1 VLTKAY
7 YAVGTTI
14 CFEVK
19 IMYDNKKHGKGT
31 TGGKGGKGGRG
42 GAPRR
47 ESFRDTAQLEE
58 RSDIVI
64 GRNPVRELLASGRAI
79 DKIFIQRGE
88 RTGSVIPLVA
98 EASARGIV
106 TVEVEKQKLD
116 TMCGGAAH
124 QGIIALAAE
133 KDYCE
138 ISDIIALA
146 AERGE
151 KPFVVVCDEIND
163 PHNLGAIIRSADCL
177 GAHGV
182 IIPKRR
188 SVGLSATVS
197 KASAGALEGM
207 LIAKATNVSAAI
219 DELKECGL
227 WIYAADMDG
236 KPYYEHKFDAPTA
249 IVLGSEGNG
258 VSRLVREKCDFIISI
273 PQYGKVNSLNV
284 SNAAAIIMSEVAKQF
299 HSK

>member
-1 VLTKAY
+1 
-7 YAVGTTI
+7 
-14 CFEVK
+14 
-19 IMYDNKKHGKGT
+19 MYDNKKKNNGAKSS
-31 TGGKGGKGGRG
+31 KGGRG
-42 GAPRR
+42 GAPKRD
-47 ESFRDTAQLEE
+47 SFREVAPTEE

-88 RTGSVIPLVA
+88 RTGSIIPLTA
-98 EASARGIV
+98 EAAAKGIV

-116 TMCGGAAH
+116 AMCGGAAH

-146 AERGE
+146 EERGE
-151 KPFVVVCDEIND
+151 KPFVIICDEIND

-188 SVGLSATVS
+188 AVGLSATVS

-207 LIAKATNVSAAI
+207 LVAKATNLSSAI
-219 DELKECGL
+219 DELKEAGL

-236 KPYYEHKFDAPTA
+236 KPYYEHKFDSPTA
-249 IVLGSEGNG
+249 IVLGSEGSG
-258 VSRLVREKCDFIISI
+258 VSRLVREKCDFIVSI

-299 HSK
+299 HS

>member
-1 VLTKAY
+1 MIDVRHTN
-7 YAVGTTI
+7 V
-14 CFEVK
+14 FEVNF
-19 IMYDNKKHGKGT
+19 MYDNKKKSN
-31 TGGKGGKGGRG
+31 GGKGVKGGRG
-42 GAPRR
+42 DVRR
-47 ESFRDTAQLEE
+47 ERVRDSALAEE

-64 GRNPVRELLASGRAI
+64 GRNPVRELLASERAI
-79 DKIFIQRGE
+79 DKIFIQKGE
-88 RTGSVIPLVA
+88 RTGSIIPLAA
-98 EASARGIV
+98 EAASRGIV

-116 TMCGGAAH
+116 AMCGGAAH

-133 KDYCE
+133 KEYCE
-138 ISDIIALA
+138 ISDMIGLA
-146 AERGE
+146 RERNE
-151 KPFVVVCDEIND
+151 KPFIIVCDEIND

-188 SVGLSATVS
+188 AVGLSATVS

-207 LIAKATNVSAAI
+207 LVAKATNLSAAI
-219 DELKECGL
+219 DELKEAGL
-227 WIYAADMDG
+227 WVYAADMDG
-236 KPYYEHKFDAPTA
+236 KPYYEHRFDSPTA

-258 VSRLVREKCDFIISI
+258 VSRLVREKCDFIVSI

-299 HSK
+299 HS

>member
-1 VLTKAY
+1 
-7 YAVGTTI
+7 
-14 CFEVK
+14 
-19 IMYDNKKHGKGT
+19 MYDNKKRGN
-31 TGGKGGKGGRG
+31 GGKGGKGGKG
-42 GAPRR
+42 GD
-47 ESFRDTAQLEE
+47 FRKERAKEVSPLEE

-64 GRNPVRELLASGRAI
+64 GRNPVRELLASGRAV
-79 DKIFIQRGE
+79 DKIFIQKGE
-88 RTGSVIPLVA
+88 RTGSIIPLAA
-98 EASARGIV
+98 EAASRGIV

-133 KDYCE
+133 KEYCE
-138 ISDIIALA
+138 IADIIALA
-146 AERGE
+146 KERGE

-188 SVGLSATVS
+188 AVGLSATVS

-207 LIAKATNVSAAI
+207 LVAKATNISAAI
-219 DELKECGL
+219 DELKEAGL

-236 KPYYEHKFDAPTA
+236 TPYYELSFDSPTA
-249 IVLGSEGNG
+249 IVLGSEGSG
-258 VSRLVREKCDFIISI
+258 VSRLVREKCDFIASI

-299 HSK
+299 HS

>member
-1 VLTKAY
+1 
-7 YAVGTTI
+7 
-14 CFEVK
+14 
-19 IMYDNKKHGKGT
+19 MYDNKKGNK
-31 TGGKGGKGGRG
+31 GGKGGKS
-42 GAPRR
+42 APRR
-47 ESFRDTAQLEE
+47 ESRRDTVQTEE

-64 GRNPVRELLASGRAI
+64 GRNPVRELLASGRAV
-79 DKIFIQRGE
+79 DKIFVQRGE
-88 RTGSVIPLVA
+88 RTGSVIPLMA
-98 EASARGIV
+98 EAASRGIV

-116 TMCGGAAH
+116 AMCGGAAH

-138 ISDIIALA
+138 IADIIALA
-146 AERGE
+146 RERGE
-151 KPFVVVCDEIND
+151 MPFVIVCDEIND

-188 SVGLSATVS
+188 AVGLSATVS

-207 LIAKATNVSAAI
+207 LVAKATNLSSAI
-219 DELKECGL
+219 DELKEAGL
-227 WIYAADMDG
+227 WVYAADMDG
-236 KPYYEHKFDAPTA
+236 KPYYEHKFDSPTA
-249 IVLGSEGNG
+249 IVLGSEGDG
-258 VSRLVREKCDFIISI
+258 VSRLVREKCDFIVSI

>member
-1 VLTKAY
+1 
-7 YAVGTTI
+7 
-14 CFEVK
+14 
-19 IMYDNKKHGKGT
+19 MYDNKKGNK
-31 TGGKGGKGGRG
+31 GGKGGKS
-42 GAPRR
+42 APRR
-47 ESFRDTAQLEE
+47 ESRRDTVQTEE

-64 GRNPVRELLASGRAI
+64 GRNPVRELLASGRTV
-79 DKIFIQRGE
+79 DKIFVQRGE
-88 RTGSVIPLVA
+88 RTGSVIPLMA
-98 EASARGIV
+98 EAASRGIV

-116 TMCGGAAH
+116 AMCGGAAH

-138 ISDIIALA
+138 IADIIALA
-146 AERGE
+146 RERGE
-151 KPFVVVCDEIND
+151 MPFVIVCDEIND

-188 SVGLSATVS
+188 AVGLSATVS

-207 LIAKATNVSAAI
+207 LVAKATNLSSAI
-219 DELKECGL
+219 DELKEAGL
-227 WIYAADMDG
+227 WVYAADMDG
-236 KPYYEHKFDAPTA
+236 KPYYEHKFDSPTA
-249 IVLGSEGNG
+249 IVLGSEGDG
-258 VSRLVREKCDFIISI
+258 VSRLVREKCDFIVSI

>member
-1 VLTKAY
+1 
-7 YAVGTTI
+7 
-14 CFEVK
+14 
-19 IMYDNKKHGKGT
+19 MYDNKKRNKPGN
-31 TGGKGGKGGRG
+31 GGKGGRAG
-42 GAPRR
+42 EPRR
-47 ESFRDTAQLEE
+47 DRVKDTAPAEE

-64 GRNPVRELLASGRAI
+64 GRNPVRELLASQRAI

-88 RTGSVIPLVA
+88 RTGSIIPLAA
-98 EASARGIV
+98 EAAARGIV

-116 TMCGGAAH
+116 AMCGGAAH

-133 KDYCE
+133 KEYCE
-138 ISDIIALA
+138 IADILALA
-146 AERGE
+146 SEKGE
-151 KPFVVVCDEIND
+151 KPFVIVCDEIND

-188 SVGLSATVS
+188 AVGLSATVS

-207 LIAKATNVSAAI
+207 LVAKATNISAAI
-219 DELKECGL
+219 DELKEAGL
-227 WIYAADMDG
+227 WVYAADMDG
-236 KPYYEHKFDAPTA
+236 TPYYELSFDSPTA
-249 IVLGSEGNG
+249 IVLGSEGSG
-258 VSRLVREKCDFIISI
+258 VSRLVREKCDFIASI

-299 HSK
+299 HS

>member
-1 VLTKAY
+1 
-7 YAVGTTI
+7 
-14 CFEVK
+14 
-19 IMYDNKKHGKGT
+19 MYDNKKRNKPGN
-31 TGGKGGKGGRG
+31 GGKGGRG
-42 GAPRR
+42 GRAG
-47 ESFRDTAQLEE
+47 ESGRDRVKDTAPAEE

-64 GRNPVRELLASGRAI
+64 GRNPVRELLASQRAI

-88 RTGSVIPLVA
+88 RTGSIIPLAA
-98 EASARGIV
+98 EAAARGIV

-116 TMCGGAAH
+116 AMCGGAAH

-133 KDYCE
+133 KEYCE
-138 ISDIIALA
+138 IADILALA
-146 AERGE
+146 SEKGE
-151 KPFVVVCDEIND
+151 KPFVIVCDEIND

-188 SVGLSATVS
+188 AVGLSATVS

-207 LIAKATNVSAAI
+207 LVAKATNISAAI
-219 DELKECGL
+219 DELKEAGL
-227 WIYAADMDG
+227 WVYAADMDG
-236 KPYYEHKFDAPTA
+236 TPYYELSFDSPTA
-249 IVLGSEGNG
+249 IVLGSEGSG
-258 VSRLVREKCDFIISI
+258 VSRLVREKCDFIASI

-299 HSK
+299 HS